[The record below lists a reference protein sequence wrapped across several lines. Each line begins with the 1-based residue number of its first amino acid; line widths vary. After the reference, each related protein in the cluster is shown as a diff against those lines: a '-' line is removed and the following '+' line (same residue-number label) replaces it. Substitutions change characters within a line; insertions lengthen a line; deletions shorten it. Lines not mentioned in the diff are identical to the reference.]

1 MLHLMPQ
8 MLKAGCHPERR
19 RSVVSAAAA
28 DAVVPVE
35 PQELREWVAQ
45 QVQASP
51 TLALQVTLMI

>member
-1 MLHLMPQ
+1 MPQ

-35 PQELREWVAQ
+35 PQELREWVAP
-45 QVQASP
+45 QVEASL